1 MKSETEQ
8 KQMVKRDFKR
18 DTLKARL
25 IAAAKTRIESSGLAI
40 LRARDVT
47 EDAGCA
53 LGALYNV
60 FEDLDGLILE
70 VNAQTLAVLD
80 ADVEA
85 ATTGAGDA
93 GQRLRYLGQRYLA
106 FALAHEKLW
115 RALFEL
121 RLANERPLP
130 DWILANQAKLLSHIA
145 KPLAQLQPELNEQEL
160 MIRTRTM
167 FAAVH
172 GIVSLSLDNRF
183 VSLATDTLP
192 EEIDRFIGLLLKG
205 LKSEVKTQ

>member
-1 MKSETEQ
+1 MNNESEQ
-8 KQMVKRDFKR
+8 NQPLRRDFKR
-18 DTLKARL
+18 DALKARL
-25 IAAAKTRIESSGLAI
+25 IAAAKARIESSGLAS

-70 VNAQTLAVLD
+70 VNAQTLAALD

-85 ATTGAGDA
+85 ATTGDGDA
-93 GQRLRYLGQRYLA
+93 GQRLKYLGQRYLE
-106 FALAHEKLW
+106 FARTREKLW

-172 GIVSLSLDNRF
+172 GIVALSLDNRF
-183 VSLATDTLP
+183 VSLATDTLA
-192 EEIDRFIGLLLKG
+192 EEIDRFIGLLLEG
-205 LKSEVKTQ
+205 LKSEAR

>member
-1 MKSETEQ
+1 MKIENEQ
-8 KQMVKRDFKR
+8 NQIVKRDLKR
-18 DTLKARL
+18 EAMKAKL
-25 IAAAKTRIESSGLAI
+25 ISAAKARIESSGLSS

-70 VNAQTLAVLD
+70 VNAQTLAALD

-93 GQRLRYLGQRYLA
+93 GQRLRYLGQRYLE
-106 FALAHEKLW
+106 FARAHEKLW

-121 RLANERPLP
+121 RLANGRPLP
-130 DWILANQAKLLSHIA
+130 DWIMANQVKLLSHIA

-183 VSLATDTLP
+183 VSLATETLG
-192 EEIDRFIGLLLKG
+192 EEIDRFIGLLLQG
-205 LKSEVKTQ
+205 LKSEATAH

>member
-1 MKSETEQ
+1 MNNES
-8 KQMVKRDFKR
+8 KQNQPLKHDFKR
-18 DTLKARL
+18 DALKVRL
-25 IAAAKTRIESSGLAI
+25 IAAAKARIESSGLAC

-70 VNAQTLAVLD
+70 VNAQTLAALD

-85 ATTGAGDA
+85 ATTGDGDA
-93 GQRLRYLGQRYLA
+93 GQRLKYLGQRYLE
-106 FALAHEKLW
+106 FARTREKLW

-172 GIVSLSLDNRF
+172 GIVALSLDNRF
-183 VSLATDTLP
+183 VSLATDTLA
-192 EEIDRFIGLLLKG
+192 EEIDRFIGLLLEG
-205 LKSEVKTQ
+205 PKSEAR